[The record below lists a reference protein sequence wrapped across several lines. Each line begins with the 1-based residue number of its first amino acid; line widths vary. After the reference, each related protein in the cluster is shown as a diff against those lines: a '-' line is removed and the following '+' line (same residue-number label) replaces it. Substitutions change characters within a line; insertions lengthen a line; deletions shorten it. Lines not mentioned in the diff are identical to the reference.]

1 MARVLAGL
9 DCPFVVKSPAELRE
23 ALKQHAA
30 EISHQAERT
39 G

>member
-1 MARVLAGL
+1 
-9 DCPFVVKSPAELRE
+9 VKSPAELRE

-30 EISHQAERT
+30 EISRQAERT